1 MQRNIQYYL
10 YASLFLCRPLA
21 EPLENP
27 SHAIE
32 VRQTGW
38 FAEHEL
44 PAEMDPGH
52 RTRLPEAFRV
62 WHGDQR
68 SFFDQDAHLLASAV
82 PLNI

>member
-21 EPLENP
+21 EPVGKP

-44 PAEMDPGH
+44 PAEIDPGR

-62 WHGDQR
+62 WHGDC
-68 SFFDQDAHLLASAV
+68 SAFFDKSS
-82 PLNI
+82 